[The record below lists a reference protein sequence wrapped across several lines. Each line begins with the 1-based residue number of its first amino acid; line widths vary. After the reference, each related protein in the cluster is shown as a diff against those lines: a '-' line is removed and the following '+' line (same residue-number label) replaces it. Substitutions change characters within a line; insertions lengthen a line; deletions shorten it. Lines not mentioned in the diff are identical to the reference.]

1 MPVMEITMSQGR
13 SIEQKRELVKIFT
26 KEAARILKINESS
39 IRILIYELSN
49 ENWGDSGVLG
59 LDMRSALEMIVLM
72 RWIG

>member
-1 MPVMEITMSQGR
+1 MPVIEITLSQGR

-59 LDMRSALEMIVLM
+59 LDMKRP
-72 RWIG
+72 

>member
-1 MPVMEITMSQGR
+1 VVIVSKMPVIEITLSQGR

-59 LDMRSALEMIVLM
+59 LDMKRP
-72 RWIG
+72 

>member
-13 SIEQKRELVKIFT
+13 SIQQKRELVKIFT

-59 LDMRSALEMIVLM
+59 LDMRSTLEMIGLM

>member
-1 MPVMEITMSQGR
+1 MVIVSKMPVIEITLSQGR

-59 LDMRSALEMIVLM
+59 LDMKRP
-72 RWIG
+72 